1 MDGSAASADR
11 PCESPPLTAGA
22 NSHQTLA
29 TFGMVV
35 EITAANTPRIYGRL
49 SDGVNRLKL
58 NDAGPCA
65 RVAYRINRLQDIGI
79 GIARVVHVC
88 GANLLHHDVSM

>member
-1 MDGSAASADR
+1 
-11 PCESPPLTAGA
+11 
-22 NSHQTLA
+22 
-29 TFGMVV
+29 MVV

-79 GIARVVHVC
+79 GIARGGV
-88 GANLLHHDVSM
+88 